1 MADEESDDVDK
12 AILYALQEDA
22 RNMSSGAITERTA
35 PLTVPSVSVSC
46 VSNPM
51 A

>member
-1 MADEESDDVDK
+1 MVDEEIDDVDK
-12 AILYALQEDA
+12 AILYVLQEDA
-22 RNMSSGAITERTA
+22 RNMSSGAIAERTA

-46 VSNPM
+46 VPNPI